1 MFLAVGDTLWAYLI
15 CLNWPTVMLIHS
27 SIGTETDDGRGR
39 ERAAGTGAADSGEWP
54 SWKGRLDSIAGFW
67 MIFDDLRYRRT
78 TDHSQRSSISERQ
91 GIDST

>member
-1 MFLAVGDTLWAYLI
+1 
-15 CLNWPTVMLIHS
+15 
-27 SIGTETDDGRGR
+27 
-39 ERAAGTGAADSGEWP
+39 
-54 SWKGRLDSIAGFW
+54 LDSIAGFW